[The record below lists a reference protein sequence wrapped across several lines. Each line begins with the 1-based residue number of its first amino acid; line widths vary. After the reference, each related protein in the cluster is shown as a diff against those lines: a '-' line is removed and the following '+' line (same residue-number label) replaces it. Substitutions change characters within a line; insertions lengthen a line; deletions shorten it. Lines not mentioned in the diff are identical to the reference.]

1 MNRDGFAAVS
11 LRHPSRAP
19 PSAPIPFRSP
29 GRHRHP
35 EPVSGFSFGRPLL
48 YVSTEPAFH
57 SRPHSRE
64 APTRRG
70 WPACRLAA
78 TTASRAR
85 WSGCSSPSTDRRSLA
100 ATTRGA
106 KVSSSPSPTVSVRT
120 MSSAAY
126 PPSRSTT
133 ARCQPV
139 RVDGGDQRRLP
150 LPAPGGVPD
159 PRRRGARLRER
170 PAGRWVRLVG
180 LHRQLPGGFPLVV
193 SQRGLVALALAR
205 GRLSAEPR
213 AARAAG
219 ARLRPPPSRCRATI
233 AASIPARP

>member
-1 MNRDGFAAVS
+1 MGSPRFRCAI
-11 LRHPSRAP
+11 RHGRRHRPRYPFDPQAGTVILN
-19 PSAPIPFRSP
+19 PSAASASVVRC
-29 GRHRHP
+29 
-35 EPVSGFSFGRPLL
+35 
-48 YVSTEPAFH
+48 STSLPKPAFH
-57 SRPHSRE
+57 SWPHSTE

-70 WPACRLAA
+70 WPGCRLAA

-85 WSGCSSPSTDRRSLA
+85 WSGCSSPSADRRSLA

-133 ARCQPV
+133 GRCQPV
-139 RVDGGDQRRLP
+139 RVDGGDQRRQP

-205 GRLSAEPR
+205 GRVSAEPR

-219 ARLRPPPSRCRATI
+219 ARLRLPSSRCRATI